1 MINVYSC
8 QRLPLQRLPHP
19 SPSNIMS
26 QPEVWTSTRHKF
38 SASITLESILQRKRE
53 EENFL

>member
-1 MINVYSC
+1 VINVYSC

-38 SASITLESILQRKRE
+38 SVIITLESILQRKGVE
-53 EENFL
+53 EDFL